1 MTQIFK
7 TVLSMS
13 LSGAVLI
20 VALLLGIRLLKG
32 RLGRQWQYYIWLIV
46 VMRLLLP
53 FGPEASLMGQAHRAV
68 DRMTEQMK
76 QGTQG
81 AWLSGEDSANPA
93 QGVGQS
99 AEESIERRGRQNA
112 GADTE
117 WSDGQNTEPNST
129 QDTVQQGLEAVG
141 ETAEEPV
148 AENDRMMADSLR
160 QADGKEA
167 SLGTGQ
173 VFLRAAAFAGNYLWV
188 IWLIVASGMLIRKG
202 SMYQSYIKYVKA
214 GAEPVCD
221 LALLD
226 QLAVTADQL
235 GIGRTVELCVNPLVS
250 SPMLVGYRNP
260 CIVLPDADV
269 PEKDFQY
276 IVMHELT
283 HYKRRDIWYK
293 WLVQFAVCL
302 HWFNPFVHLMSRE
315 IDRAC
320 EFACDEAV
328 VAKMGYGYAADYGK
342 TLLNAMAAGG
352 TFREPLAV
360 ITMSAN
366 KELLRERLGAI
377 MSFNKKTKKAGIITA
392 GLTVGIAL
400 GAVFIGVYP
409 ASASEPDKAGMSVT
423 DSAEGTGISD
433 KDKAAVAKNMSETA
447 ASDGILTQK
456 KADSTSNQNGVKGTA
471 EQGKPEAGKE
481 AAWSD
486 AEKYYKAGSLPQ
498 FYIAFGELDEKAQE
512 KWLDRIYA
520 DGNHSFFSVSVKR
533 LDADSPLVQTFAQK
547 FYEDDEVAFFSI
559 LADEIM
565 SEETLEGWLDQA
577 LSDQKWNFQSMLYD
591 KLNRDEEKD
600 ELDKALEEE
609 QREAYRL
616 VGVTWNGKNCYY
628 EGQLVNI
635 FLDIHMPNRSFYT
648 LDMNPA
654 GTVNIKIIRS
664 ADGQIT
670 GVAYMT
676 EAEVAELFGDIYGE
690 GEDSEATAAGREGKT
705 GAGVTE
711 ADKTETEADAS
722 DKEFPREMTVVMPVC
737 RIREGAGADSLV
749 VGLLGEGE
757 TVTVLGK
764 KEDTDGQIW
773 YLLDQES
780 LAENPDP
787 SVEEC
792 YIRGDLLEEK

>member
-13 LSGAVLI
+13 LSGTVLI
-20 VALLLGIRLLKG
+20 AALLLGIRLLKG

-53 FGPEASLMGQAHRAV
+53 FGPEASLMGQAHRALE
-68 DRMTEQMK
+68 RMTVQMK

-99 AEESIERRGRQNA
+99 AGESIERRVGQNA
-112 GADTE
+112 GAGTE
-117 WSDGQNTEPNST
+117 WSDGQDTGQNGT
-129 QDTVQQGLEAVG
+129 QGTVRQGLEAVG
-141 ETAEEPV
+141 EKAEEPA

-160 QADGKEA
+160 QADGKGA

-188 IWLIVASGMLIRKG
+188 IWLTVASGMLIRKG
-202 SMYQSYIKYVKA
+202 SMYQSYIRHVTA

-221 LALLD
+221 TAFLD
-226 QLAVTADQL
+226 RLAVMAERA
-235 GIGRTVELCVNPLVS
+235 GIGRPVELCVNPQVS
-250 SPMLVGYRNP
+250 SPMLVGYFHP
-260 CIVLPDADV
+260 CIILPDADV

-377 MSFNKKTKKAGIITA
+377 MSFIPKTKKAGIITA

-433 KDKAAVAKNMSETA
+433 KDKAPVAKNISETA
-447 ASDGILTQK
+447 VS
-456 KADSTSNQNGVKGTA
+456 
-471 EQGKPEAGKE
+471 KE
-481 AAWSD
+481 AAWAD

-520 DGNHSFFSVSVKR
+520 DGNHPFFSVSVKR

-690 GEDSEATAAGREGKT
+690 GGEDS
-705 GAGVTE
+705 E

-737 RIREGAGADSLV
+737 RIREGVGADSLV

-780 LAENPDP
+780 LTENPDP

>member
-20 VALLLGIRLLKG
+20 ALLLFGVRLVKG

-46 VMRLLLP
+46 VFRLLLP
-53 FGPEASLMGQAHRAV
+53 FGPEVSLLGRAYQAA
-68 DRMTEQMK
+68 DCMMAQAI
-76 QGTQG
+76 QGTKETG
-81 AWLSGEDSANPA
+81 LSGQDSVKDTA
-93 QGVGQS
+93 QSVG
-99 AEESIERRGRQNA
+99 QNA
-112 GADTE
+112 GTGTE
-117 WSDGQNTEPNST
+117 RSDGQDTEQNRT
-129 QDTVQQGLEAVG
+129 QDTVRQGMEAVG
-141 ETAEEPV
+141 EKAEESV

-167 SLGTGQ
+167 SLGLGQ

-188 IWLIVASGMLIRKG
+188 IWLTAAFGMLIRKG

-377 MSFNKKTKKAGIITA
+377 MSFNKKTKKAGMITA

-433 KDKAAVAKNMSETA
+433 KDKATA
-447 ASDGILTQK
+447 AVSDGISTQK
-456 KADSTSNQNGVKGTA
+456 KADSASNKNGVKGTV
-471 EQGKPEAGKE
+471 EQGEPEADKE
-481 AAWSD
+481 AAWAD
-486 AEKYYKAGSLPQ
+486 AEKYYKEGSLPQ

-520 DGNHSFFSVSVKR
+520 DGNHPFFSVSVKR

-559 LADEIM
+559 LANEIM
-565 SEETLEGWLDQA
+565 SEETLEGWLERA
-577 LSDQKWNFQSMLYD
+577 LADDKWNFQSMLYD
-591 KLNRDEEKD
+591 RLNRDEEKD

-676 EAEVAELFGDIYGE
+676 ETEVAELFGDIYGE
-690 GEDSEATAAGREGKT
+690 GGEDSEA
-705 GAGVTE
+705 
-711 ADKTETEADAS
+711 DKAETEADAS

-737 RIREGAGADSLV
+737 RIREGAEEDSLV

-757 TVTVLGK
+757 AVTVLGK